1 MTCRL
6 YLLTPRLTLADAPEF
21 APRFAE
27 AVKAGA
33 AASALVR
40 LAAGSEGDAKRIAAP
55 LVEIAVANDC
65 ALLIEHDARLAPR
78 IGADG
83 AHIAGV
89 GPEFEAALHTLHPD
103 RIVGVGALRLRD
115 EAMSAGELGADY
127 VMFGEPRRDDWTPPA
142 EETLER
148 VSWWADIFETPCVGY
163 AATLE
168 TAGALAQ
175 AGADFVALSDVIWQA
190 PSVGEAAREAARLIA
205 AAGAARTGGEK

>member
-168 TAGALAQ
+168 AAGALAQ